1 MGDSGRRYSDE
12 DFALILE
19 RASKL
24 QDRAEGAATEL
35 PGRPARGPSADGLSL
50 QAVRDIAE
58 EVGVE
63 ARYIDQAA
71 ESLLLDPSG
80 RRSGLLG
87 GPLTHH
93 VGDTYARALTQSQRV
108 ELVDVIRQALRH
120 PGEVR
125 DVMGSIEWRSVGQLG
140 RTKVTIHAHKE
151 SVSIRVFADLSG
163 LAAGIWGASMLAS
176 MILGS
181 VVVDIVHPT
190 FLGALPILGA
200 AAVVGAGVA
209 RTLWSATTKFF
220 RRRTDRLREELAA
233 YLGD

>member
-35 PGRPARGPSADGLSL
+35 PGRPGHGPSADGLSL

-71 ESLLLDPSG
+71 ESLLLDRPG

-93 VGDTYARALTQSQRV
+93 VGDTYARALTQSQRA

-151 SVSIRVFADLSG
+151 SVSIRVFGDLSG

-220 RRRTDRLREELAA
+220 RRRTERLREELAA

>member
-1 MGDSGRRYSDE
+1 M
-12 DFALILE
+12 
-19 RASKL
+19 
-24 QDRAEGAATEL
+24 
-35 PGRPARGPSADGLSL
+35 
-50 QAVRDIAE
+50 
-58 EVGVE
+58 
-63 ARYIDQAA
+63 
-71 ESLLLDPSG
+71 
-80 RRSGLLG
+80 G

-93 VGDTYARALTQSQRV
+93 VGDTYARALTQSQRA

-140 RTKVTIHAHKE
+140 LTKVTIHAHKE

>member
-35 PGRPARGPSADGLSL
+35 PGRPGRGPSADGLSL

-71 ESLLLDPSG
+71 ESLLLDPPG

-93 VGDTYARALTQSQRV
+93 VGDTYARALTQSQRA
-108 ELVDVIRQALRH
+108 ELVDVIRQTLRH

-209 RTLWSATTKFF
+209 RTLWSATTNFF